1 LTATTTG
8 EFLVH
13 GMGAQL
19 TEPDWPP
26 LTEDEVAGL
35 LGRYGL
41 PGEQRPVT
49 RPREGTGPGGTERA
63 RAGITWRSP
72 RPMSAAALVSWAG
85 HELFVKRHNTKVR
98 GERQLAC
105 EHEFARHL
113 RRHGVVTPAV
123 LRAGDG
129 GTVVAGTDAVY
140 EVHARAPGQ
149 DSYRDVMSWLPFAS
163 LGHAHAAGAALARLH
178 GAAAG
183 FAGRERPPGVLT
195 NSCEVI
201 TAADPLARTGEL
213 LAQRPG
219 LAGYVSARPWQQE
232 LSDDVL
238 PWLRRV
244 APLLAALPR
253 QWGHGDWHPSN
264 LTWTSAG
271 PGADVVAVFD
281 FGLAN
286 LTFAA
291 HDLALALERSTVAWL
306 DLAETG
312 QAGVDLDAV
321 DALLRGYESVRPLGR
336 AEAVAV
342 AEVLPAAHVEY
353 ALSEV
358 EYFADVV
365 DKPDLADLAYDGYLL
380 GHARWF
386 TGADGS
392 VLLDHL
398 HRWASAH

>member
-1 LTATTTG
+1 MTATTPG

-13 GMGAQL
+13 GMGTEL

-26 LTEDEVAGL
+26 LTEDEVAGVL
-35 LGRYGL
+35 ARYGL
-41 PGEQRPVT
+41 PGEERAVR
-49 RPREGTGPGGTERA
+49 RPRGAAGHDGGDRA

-105 EHEFARHL
+105 EHRFAHHL
-113 RRHGVVTPAV
+113 RRHGAATPAV
-123 LRAGDG
+123 LRTRDG
-129 GTVVAGTDAVY
+129 GTVVTAADAVY
-140 EVHARAPGQ
+140 EVHARAPGA
-149 DSYRDVMSWLPFAS
+149 DAYRDVMSWLPYAS

-178 GAAAG
+178 DAAVA
-183 FAGRERPPGVLT
+183 FAGRERPPGVLMD
-195 NSCEVI
+195 SCQVI
-201 TAADPLARTGEL
+201 TAADPLARVGKL

-219 LAGYVSARPWQQE
+219 LAGYVTARPWQQE
-232 LSDDVL
+232 LSCDLV
-238 PWLRRV
+238 PWLRQA

-264 LTWTSAG
+264 LTWTSAE

-291 HDLALALERSTVAWL
+291 RDLAVALERSTVAWL
-306 DLAETG
+306 DLTETG
-312 QAGVDLDAV
+312 KAGADLGAV
-321 DALLRGYESVRPLGR
+321 DALLAGYESVRPLGR
-336 AEAVAV
+336 AEAAAV
-342 AEVLPAAHVEY
+342 AEVLPAVHVEY

-358 EYFADVV
+358 EYFASVV
-365 DKPDLADLAYDGYLL
+365 RKPGLAGLAYDGYLL

-386 TGADGS
+386 ASAEGAA
-392 VLLDHL
+392 LLDHL
-398 HRWASAH
+398 RRWAHAH

>member
-13 GMGAQL
+13 GMGTEPA
-19 TEPDWPP
+19 EPDWPP
-26 LTEDEVAGL
+26 LTEDEVAGVL
-35 LGRYGL
+35 ARYGL
-41 PGEQRPVT
+41 RRQEGAAAG
-49 RPREGTGPGGTERA
+49 PREAAGHDGGERA
-63 RAGITWRSP
+63 SAGITWRSP

-85 HELFVKRHNTKVR
+85 HELFVKRHSTAVR
-98 GERQLAC
+98 DQRQLAC
-105 EHEFARHL
+105 EHQFAAHL
-113 RRHGVVTPAV
+113 RDQGVVTPGV
-123 LRAGDG
+123 LRPRDG
-129 GTVVAGTDAVY
+129 GTVVAGSGAVY
-140 EVHARAPGQ
+140 EVHARAPGT
-149 DSYRDVMSWLPFAS
+149 DVYRDVMSWLPFAS
-163 LGHAHAAGAALARLH
+163 LGHAQAAGAALARLH

-183 FAGRERPPGVLT
+183 FAGRERPPGVLM

-201 TAADPLARTGEL
+201 TAADPLARVGEL

-219 LAGYVSARPWQQE
+219 LAGYVTARAWQRE
-232 LSDDVL
+232 LSAGVL
-238 PWLRRV
+238 PWLRQA

-271 PGADVVAVFD
+271 PGAEAVAVFD

-306 DLAETG
+306 DLAETA
-312 QAGVDLDAV
+312 QADADLDAV
-321 DALLRGYESVRPLGR
+321 DALLRGYESVRQLGR
-336 AEAVAV
+336 AEAEAV
-342 AEVLPAAHVEY
+342 AAVLPAVHVEY

-365 DKPDLADLAYDGYLL
+365 GKPGLADLAYDGYLL

-386 TGADGS
+386 AGTQGAA
-392 VLLDHL
+392 LLDHL
-398 HRWASAH
+398 HRWAHAR